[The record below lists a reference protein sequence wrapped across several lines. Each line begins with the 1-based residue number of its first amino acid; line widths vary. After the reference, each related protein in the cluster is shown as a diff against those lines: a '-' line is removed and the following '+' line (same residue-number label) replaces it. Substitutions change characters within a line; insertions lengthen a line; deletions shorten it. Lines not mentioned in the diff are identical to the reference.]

1 MKWNFLVLKNL
12 IKLSTVNKTPL
23 GETDC
28 FSNLYYLLAAQ
39 VSSFLIHNHFPKNTS
54 QTPLVP
60 YHLCDLPALG
70 KRRISLGVENFLV
83 SQGCASAHILIL
95 LGTSLI
101 KNSKSISNYVKIIN
115 LFTNGEGIN
124 KLEV

>member
-1 MKWNFLVLKNL
+1 MLQQPLLFIGCSSIQFFNSQPFSQKYQSDTFGTLPL
-12 IKLSTVNKTPL
+12 TV
-23 GETDC
+23 
-28 FSNLYYLLAAQ
+28 Q
-39 VSSFLIHNHFPKNTS
+39 
-54 QTPLVP
+54 
-60 YHLCDLPALG
+60 HLCDLPALG

-83 SQGCASAHILIL
+83 SQGCASAHILSL

-115 LFTNGEGIN
+115 LFTNGEGIK